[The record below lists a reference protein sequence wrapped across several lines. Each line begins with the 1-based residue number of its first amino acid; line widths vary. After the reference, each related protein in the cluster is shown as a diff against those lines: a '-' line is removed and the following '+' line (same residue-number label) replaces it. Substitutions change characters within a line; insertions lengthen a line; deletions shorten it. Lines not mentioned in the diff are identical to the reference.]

1 MYTVRKRYRKF
12 QELCDDVIKSLNI
25 RVIGSNNGELLST
38 KEVPVYSTGVLN
50 ILWQSWN
57 SLWRVYWL
65 ANLYGGL
72 GIKHDIIPSV
82 NFARSKHEE
91 EAIFYLLHLLGR
103 KKRPNGRSRGSFEE
117 VSWGDKDVIESLGL
131 VLHGQNSNIIKYIGT
146 YGNAIKHLQIVRNA
160 SIHLDKYNV
169 RRINNDVL
177 PHYAISSYRYPYEIM
192 FARDLSD
199 GKPAIQNWVDDLTV
213 FIKIVS

>member
-12 QELCDDVIKSLNI
+12 YELCDDVLQYLNI
-25 RVIGSNNGELLST
+25 RVVDCNKGMLLST
-38 KEVPVYSTGVLN
+38 KEVPLFLTGTLN

-72 GIKHDIIPSV
+72 GINRDIIPSGD
-82 NFARSKHEE
+82 FSKSKHEE
-91 EAIFYLLHLLGR
+91 EAIFYLLYLLGR
-103 KKRPNGRSRGSFEE
+103 KKRANGRSRGSFEE
-117 VSWGDKDVIESLGL
+117 VSWGDKNVIESLSL
-131 VLHGQNSNIIKYIGT
+131 ILHGENSDILTYIGQ
-146 YGNAIKHLQIVRNA
+146 YGDAIKHLQIVRNA

-177 PHYAISSYRYPYEIM
+177 PHYTISTYKYPWEII
-192 FARDLSD
+192 FARDLSN
-199 GKPAIQNWVDDLTV
+199 GKPAIQNWIDDLTV